1 MFEAPNINIGWL
13 GTLLFQSKDSINKT
27 VVTNG
32 ALQNFCFKYLLCV
45 RDQNNID

>member
-13 GTLLFQSKDSINKT
+13 GTLLFQSKESINKI

-32 ALQNFCFKYLLCV
+32 ALQNFCFKYLLYIQYQ
-45 RDQNNID
+45 DNID